1 MSLIELSHIYRR
13 FGNDDNQVTVLDD
26 VNLKINEG
34 EFVAIIG
41 ASGSGKTTLM
51 NIIGCLDKPTSGVY
65 KFDGKNV
72 SDFKKDG
79 LAELRRK
86 SFGFIFQNY
95 HLIPSLTAIANVE
108 VPAIYAFSPKDERRK
123 RAAEILSSLGLEN
136 RLDFYPSQLSG
147 GQQQRVSI
155 SRALMN
161 GGKIILA
168 DEPTGALDSKSGE
181 DVLKLLMNLSNM
193 GHTIIL
199 ITHDTKIAAHAHRII
214 EIKDGKIL
222 SNPAPE
228 NIKKSD
234 NGKNTALK
242 PSFKQKKFA
251 KMPFNLFMY
260 EIKEAAYMAVSS
272 LKTNIFRTILTL
284 LGIVIGVASVIA
296 MLNIGDGAK
305 RDVMNSI
312 NSMGTNMI
320 MVFPG
325 MPNSRQGGGGIETL
339 VLSDADAINA
349 LPNIIAAMPEARRS
363 VTLRF
368 NNSDRSTTLNANSW
382 AYPQVREWSVAQ
394 GVFFTKEDDQNYAK
408 VIVLGDSVAKE
419 LFAGVDPIGKYV
431 LVNNIMFQVIGV
443 MSKRG
448 ASAMGDDEDDVVFVP
463 YSTGNLHIIGQRYL
477 RNVRIGV
484 EDTSKMAQTEENIR
498 RLLIERHG
506 AEDFRVLNMTSLME
520 SMEQTQNTF
529 TILLGSIAAISLLV
543 GGIGVMNIMLV
554 SVTERTKEIG
564 IRVATGARSRNIM
577 QQFLTEALIVSA
589 FGGFIGI
596 LFGLG
601 ASFVINYFGMSVEY
615 SVLPVI
621 LAFSCAFFTGLIF
634 GYLPARKAARLNPV
648 TALAGE

>member
-1 MSLIELSHIYRR
+1 MSLIELSHLYRH
-13 FGNDDNQVTVLDD
+13 FGSGENQITVLNN
-26 VNLKINEG
+26 VNLKIDAG
-34 EFVAIIG
+34 EFVAIVG

-65 KFDGKNV
+65 RFNGKNI
-72 SDFKKDG
+72 SDFKKDE
-79 LAELRRK
+79 LSQLRRE
-86 SFGFIFQNY
+86 SFGFVFQNY
-95 HLIPSLTAIANVE
+95 HLIHSLTAIENVE
-108 VPAIYAFSPKDERRK
+108 VPSIYTYSPKNERRK
-123 RAAEILSSLGLEN
+123 RAADILNSLGLSE

-181 DVLKLLMNLSNM
+181 DVMKLLMKLSDM
-193 GHTIIL
+193 GHTVIL
-199 ITHDTKIAAHAHRII
+199 ITHDAKVAAHAHRII

-222 SNPAPE
+222 SNPAFE
-228 NIKKSD
+228 YKKNGNSDKNINIKQS
-234 NGKNTALK
+234 LE
-242 PSFKQKKFA
+242 QKKSA
-251 KMPFNLFMY
+251 KMPFSLFIY
-260 EIKEAAYMAVSS
+260 EIAEAVSMAVSS
-272 LKTNIFRTILTL
+272 LRMNVFRTILTL

-305 RDVMNSI
+305 KDVLNSI
-312 NSMGTNMI
+312 SSMGTNMI

-325 MPNSRQGGGGIETL
+325 MPNSRGGGGIETL
-339 VLSDADAINA
+339 VLSDVDAINA

-368 NNSDRSTTLNANSW
+368 NNNDRSTTLNANSW
-382 AYPQVREWSVAQ
+382 AYPQVREWGVAQ
-394 GVFFTKEDDQNYAK
+394 GVFFTKEDEQNYAK
-408 VIVLGDSVAKE
+408 VVILGDSVAKE
-419 LFAGVDPIGKYV
+419 LFAGVNPIGQYV

-443 MSKRG
+443 MSKKG
-448 ASAMGDDEDDVVFVP
+448 ASAMGDDEDDVVFTP
-463 YSTGNLHIIGQRYL
+463 YSTGNLHIIGQKYL
-477 RNVRIGV
+477 RNIRIGV
-484 EDTSKMAQTEENIR
+484 EDTNKIAQTEEDIR
-498 RLLIERHG
+498 QLLIERHG
-506 AEDFRVLNMTSLME
+506 MEDFRVLNMTSLIE

-577 QQFLTEALIVSA
+577 QQFLIEALIVSA

-596 LFGLG
+596 LLGLS

-615 SVLPVI
+615 NVLPVI

-634 GYLPARKAARLNPV
+634 GYLPARKAAGLNPV

>member
-1 MSLIELSHIYRR
+1 MSLIELSHIYRY
-13 FGNDDNQVTVLDD
+13 FGNGENRVTVLNDI
-26 VNLKINEG
+26 NLKIDEG

-51 NIIGCLDKPTSGVY
+51 NIIGCLDKPTSGIY
-65 KFDGKNV
+65 KFEGKNI
-72 SDFKKDG
+72 SDFNQDELSK
-79 LAELRRK
+79 LRRE

-95 HLIPSLTAIANVE
+95 HLIHSLSAIENVE
-108 VPAIYAFSPKDERRK
+108 VPSIYAYSAKSERRK
-123 RAAEILSSLGLEN
+123 RASEILSSFGLGG

-181 DVLKLLMNLSNM
+181 DVMRYLLELSKQ
-193 GHTIIL
+193 GHTVIL
-199 ITHDTKIAAHAHRII
+199 ITHDAKVAAHAHRII
-214 EIKDGKIL
+214 EMKDGRVL
-222 SNPAPE
+222 SNPTS
-228 NIKKSD
+228 KRQQSD
-234 NGKNTALK
+234 NDKNTTLK
-242 PSFKQKKFA
+242 PSFKQKKSAKIPFGLFA
-251 KMPFNLFMY
+251 Y
-260 EIKEAAYMAVSS
+260 EIMEAVNMAVKS
-272 LKTNIFRTILTL
+272 LRMNIFRTVLTL

-296 MLNIGDGAK
+296 MLGIGDGAK
-305 RDVMNSI
+305 RDVLEGIS
-312 NSMGTNMI
+312 SMGTNMI

-325 MPNSRQGGGGIETL
+325 LPNSRHGGGSVETL

-368 NNSDRSTTLNANSW
+368 NNNDRSTNLNANSW
-382 AYPQVREWSVAQ
+382 AYPQVREWSVAK
-394 GVFFTKEDDQNYAK
+394 GVFFTKDDEQNYAK
-408 VIVLGDSVAKE
+408 VVVLGDSVAKE
-419 LFAGVDPIGKYV
+419 LFGDIEPIGKYV

-443 MSKRG
+443 MSKKG
-448 ASAMGDDEDDVVFVP
+448 ASAMGDDEDDVVFTP
-463 YSTGNLHIIGQRYL
+463 YSTGNLHIIGQKYL
-477 RNVRIGV
+477 RNIRIGV
-484 EDTSKMAQTEENIR
+484 EDTGKMAQTEKNIR
-498 RLLIERHG
+498 ELLIERHG
-506 AEDFRVLNMTSLME
+506 TEDFRVLNMTSLME

-564 IRVATGARSRNIM
+564 IRVATGARRRNIM
-577 QQFLTEALIVSA
+577 QQFLIEALIVSA
-589 FGGFIGI
+589 FGGVIGI
-596 LFGLG
+596 LFGTG
-601 ASFVINYFGMSVEY
+601 AGLIIEYFGMSVVF
-615 SVLPVI
+615 SITPII

-634 GYLPARKAARLNPV
+634 GFLPARKAAGLNPV

>member
-1 MSLIELSHIYRR
+1 MIELSHIYRR
-13 FGNDDNQVTVLDD
+13 FGSGGNQVTVLND
-26 VNLKINEG
+26 VSLKINKG

-65 KFDGKNV
+65 KFNGKDI
-72 SDFKKDG
+72 SGFKKDE
-79 LAELRRK
+79 LAHLRRE
-86 SFGFIFQNY
+86 SFGFVFQSY
-95 HLIPSLTAIANVE
+95 HLIHSLSAISNVE
-108 VPAIYAFSPKDERRK
+108 VPSIYAFTPKEERRK
-123 RAAEILSSLGLEN
+123 RAASILGSLGLGD
-136 RLDFYPSQLSG
+136 RLDFFPSQLSG

-161 GGKIILA
+161 GGQIILA

-181 DVLKLLMNLSNM
+181 DVMKLLMKLSNQ

-199 ITHDTKIAAHAHRII
+199 ITHDAKVAAHAHRII

-222 SNPAPE
+222 SNPTPISQKDD
-228 NIKKSD
+228 NIDKNVTQKQPTRQKKSA
-234 NGKNTALK
+234 KI
-242 PSFKQKKFA
+242 PFSFLA
-251 KMPFNLFMY
+251 Y
-260 EIKEAAYMAVSS
+260 EITEAISMAVSS
-272 LKTNIFRTILTL
+272 LRMNIFRTILTL

-296 MLNIGDGAK
+296 MLGIGDGAK
-305 RDVMNSI
+305 RDVLNNISA
-312 NSMGTNMI
+312 MGTNMI

-325 MPNSRQGGGGIETL
+325 MPNSRGSGSIETL
-339 VLSDADAINA
+339 VLSDVDALNT

-368 NNSDRSTTLNANSW
+368 NNNDRSTNLNANSW
-382 AYPQVREWSVAQ
+382 AYPQVREWSVAK
-394 GVFFTKEDDQNYAK
+394 GVFFTKEDEQNYAK
-408 VIVLGDSVAKE
+408 VIVLGDSVARE
-419 LFAGVDPIGKYV
+419 LFENVDPIGQYV

-448 ASAMGDDEDDVVFVP
+448 ASVMGDDEDDVVFAP
-463 YSTGNLHIIGQRYL
+463 YSTGNLHIIGQKYL
-477 RNVRIGV
+477 RNIRIGV
-484 EDTSKMAQTEENIR
+484 EDTSIIAQTEESIR
-498 RLLIERHG
+498 ALLVQRHG
-506 AEDFRVLNMTSLME
+506 IEDFRVLNMTSLME

-564 IRVATGARSRNIM
+564 IRVATGARRRNIM
-577 QQFLTEALIVSA
+577 QQFLIEALIVSA

-596 LFGLG
+596 LLGLA
-601 ASFVINYFGMSVEY
+601 ASSIIEYFGMSVVY
-615 SVLPVI
+615 SIPPVI

-634 GYLPARKAARLNPV
+634 GFLPARKAAGLNPV
-648 TALAGE
+648 AALAGE

>member
-1 MSLIELSHIYRR
+1 MSLIELSHIYRH
-13 FGNDDNQVTVLDD
+13 FGNDENRVTILDD
-26 VNLKINEG
+26 VNLTIDEG

-65 KFDGKNV
+65 KFNGKNI
-72 SDFKKDG
+72 SDFRKDE
-79 LAELRRK
+79 LSKLRRE
-86 SFGFIFQNY
+86 SFGFVFQNY
-95 HLIPSLTAIANVE
+95 HLIHSLTAIANVE
-108 VPAIYAFSPKDERRK
+108 VPSVYAFTPKDERKK
-123 RAAEILSSLGLEN
+123 RAASVLNSLGLGD
-136 RLDFYPSQLSG
+136 RLNFYPSQLSG

-155 SRALMN
+155 ARALMN

-181 DVLKLLMNLSNM
+181 DVMKLLLKLSDM
-193 GHTIIL
+193 GHTVVL
-199 ITHDTKIAAHAHRII
+199 ITHDAKVAANAHRII

-222 SNPAPE
+222 SNPTSKCMKDS
-228 NIKKSD
+228 NSDKNTIQKQSFRQKKS
-234 NGKNTALK
+234 
-242 PSFKQKKFA
+242 A
-251 KMPFNLFMY
+251 KMPFNIFMY
-260 EIKEAAYMAVSS
+260 EITEAIRMAISS
-272 LKTNIFRTILTL
+272 LRTNIFRTVLTL

-305 RDVMNSI
+305 KDVLNSI
-312 NSMGTNMI
+312 SSMGTNMI

-325 MPNSRQGGGGIETL
+325 MPNSRHGGASIETL
-339 VLSDADAINA
+339 VLSDADAINS

-368 NNSDRSTTLNANSW
+368 NNNDRSTTLNANSW
-382 AYPQVREWSVAQ
+382 AYLQVREWSIAR
-394 GVFFTKEDDQNYAK
+394 GVFFTKEDEQNYAK
-408 VIVLGDSVAKE
+408 VVVLGDSVAKE
-419 LFAGVDPIGKYV
+419 LFAEADPIGKYV

-448 ASAMGDDEDDVVFVP
+448 ASAMGDDEDDVIFTP
-463 YSTGNLHIIGQRYL
+463 YSTGNLHIIGQKYL
-477 RNVRIGV
+477 RNIRIGV
-484 EDTSKMAQTEENIR
+484 EDTNKIAQTEENIKQ
-498 RLLIERHG
+498 LLIERHG
-506 AEDFRVLNMTSLME
+506 MEDFRVLNMTSLIE
-520 SMEQTQNTF
+520 NMEQTQNTF

-577 QQFLTEALIVSA
+577 QQFLIEALIVSA
-589 FGGFIGI
+589 FGGFLGM
-596 LFGLG
+596 LLGLC

-615 SVLPVI
+615 NVLPVI

-634 GYLPARKAARLNPV
+634 GYLPARKAAGLNPV